1 MLTAGTK
8 IGSYEVIAS
17 IGAGGMGE
25 VYRARDSKLGRQV
38 ALKVLPEAFARDA
51 DRMARFE
58 REAKFLAS
66 LNHPHIATIHGLE
79 DSAATHALVMEL
91 VEGPTLADRL
101 RAGPIP
107 IDEALPIARQICDA
121 LEFAHEHGIIHRDL
135 KPANVKVTADDMVK
149 LLDFGLAKA
158 LEGDPASA
166 DITTSPTMSRM
177 ATQAGIL
184 LGTAAYMS
192 PEQAKGKPVDRRAD
206 IWAFGC
212 VLYEMLTG
220 KMAFRGETVTDT
232 LAAII
237 KENPDWGRLPH
248 NTPARVRVLLK
259 RCLQK
264 DPKQRLRDI
273 GDARISLDEVLS
285 GVPDATAPTSAAV
298 SRTFSR
304 LWIGLG
310 IAAVPV
316 LAAAVF
322 ALFYFH
328 PMRHA
333 APEEVRFEVSL
344 PEKTTFSGG
353 APIVSPD
360 GRKLAFILTGSDGKA
375 RLWIRSLDALDAHPL
390 EGSEGANGWPFWSP
404 DSQSIAF
411 AATGKLL
418 KVDIS
423 GGPPQVLCN
432 VGLVLGGTWTSEH
445 KIIFAPLGPMVQI
458 PDSGGN
464 PTPLGFN
471 HGGGFPQ
478 ILPDGRH
485 FVYSVGPP
493 GSPGSGLYIDS
504 TDAKPGGAAPKK
516 LFPDSSPGY
525 FVQST
530 DDPALGYLLFV
541 RAPAA
546 GTSGGTLMAA
556 MLDLRKWN
564 VAGEPFPIAQ
574 GVSNFSAS
582 PTGVLVYGSGSSTV
596 TGPTRGN
603 IFGRINWFDRQGKIL
618 GTLGDPALYRT
629 LAISP
634 DGKQIAFERAD
645 SQNQVSRNLWLYDF
659 DRGVTSRFTFGAGWD
674 AAPAWSPD
682 GSQIVFTSNSVGLFD
697 LFLKPS
703 NLAGDAQLLFKS
715 QEPKIPS
722 SWSSDGRFLLF
733 YYATPPSQIWA
744 LSLADR
750 RAFPVVHDD
759 FNEAIARFSPD
770 VRWIAYDSNESGK
783 DEIYVRPFDPPAG
796 SSPSSATSISGKWMV
811 SKGGGSNAVWRHD
824 GKELFYLS
832 SDGFVMAVDV
842 NTSGVFQA
850 GIPKQLFKTPPGVL
864 FYDVSADGK
873 RFLMPAP
880 LVTGADSSFTVVL
893 NWQSPLKK

>member
-1 MLTAGTK
+1 MLTVGTK

-79 DSAATHALVMEL
+79 DSEATHALVMEL

-101 RAGPIP
+101 RAGPVP

-135 KPANVKVTADDMVK
+135 KPANVKVTADDTVK

-166 DITTSPTMSRM
+166 DIATSPTMSRM

-212 VLYEMLTG
+212 VLYEMLSG

-232 LAAII
+232 LAAVI
-237 KENPDWGRLPH
+237 KEDPDWARLPD

-285 GVPDATAPTSAAV
+285 GAPDATSPASAAASRSV
-298 SRTFSR
+298 SRG
-304 LWIGLG
+304 WMGLA
-310 IAAVPV
+310 IATVSV
-316 LAAAVF
+316 LAAVF
-322 ALFYFH
+322 AWFYFRTK
-328 PMRHA
+328 PHA
-333 APEEVRFEVSL
+333 AQEEVRFQVSL

-353 APIVSPD
+353 APSVSPD
-360 GRKLAFILTGSDGKA
+360 GRKLAFILTGGDGKA
-375 RLWIRSLDALDAHPL
+375 RLWIRSLDTLDAHPV
-390 EGSEGANGWPFWSP
+390 EGTEGANGWPFWSP
-404 DSQSIAF
+404 NSQSIAF
-411 AATGKLL
+411 AGNGKLF

-423 GGPPQVLCN
+423 GGPPQALCDA
-432 VGLVLGGTWTSEH
+432 GLVIGGTWTSDH
-445 KIIFAPLGPMVQI
+445 RILFSPAAQLVQI
-458 PDSGGN
+458 PDSGG
-464 PTPLGFN
+464 TPSPIGIRQP
-471 HGGGFPQ
+471 GAFPR

-485 FVYSVGPP
+485 LMFSVGPP
-493 GSPGSGLYIDS
+493 GSPGSGLYIGS
-504 TDAKPGGAAPKK
+504 IDAKPGDDPPKK
-516 LFPDSSPGY
+516 IFPDTSVSS
-525 FVQST
+525 FVPSV
-530 DDPALGYLLFV
+530 DPAFGYLLFI
-541 RAPAA
+541 RAGATN
-546 GTSGGTLMAA
+546 TSGGTLMVAT
-556 MLDLRKWN
+556 LDSRKWE
-564 VAGEPFPIAQ
+564 VVGEPVPIAT
-574 GVSNFSAS
+574 GVSSFSAS
-582 PTGVLVYGSGSSTV
+582 ATGVLVYGTAASTV

-603 IFGRINWFDRQGKIL
+603 IYGRLNWLDRQGKIV
-618 GTLGDPALYRT
+618 GTFGDPGLYRT

-634 DGKQIAFERAD
+634 DGKGIAFERAD
-645 SQNQVSRNLWLYDF
+645 SQNQTSRNLWLYDLE
-659 DRGVTSRFTFGAGWD
+659 RGVTSRFTFGSAWD
-674 AAPAWSPD
+674 AAPTWSPD
-682 GSQIVFTSNSVGLFD
+682 GTQIAFTSNRADSFD
-697 LFLKPS
+697 LYVKPS
-703 NLAGDAQLLFKS
+703 NLAGDEQLLFKS

-722 SWSSDGRFLLF
+722 SWSSDGRFLL
-733 YYATPPSQIWA
+733 YYFATPPSQIWA
-744 LSLADR
+744 FSLTDHKP
-750 RAFPVVHDD
+750 FPVVRSD

-770 VRWIAYDSNESGK
+770 ARWVAYESNESGR

-796 SSPSSATSISGKWMV
+796 SSPSGATSISGKWMV
-811 SKGGGSNAVWRHD
+811 SKNGGSNPIWRRD

-850 GIPKQLFKTPPGVL
+850 GIPKQLLKTPPGVL

-873 RFLMPAP
+873 RFLMPSP
-880 LVTGADSSFTVVL
+880 LVTSADSSFTVVL
-893 NWQSPLKK
+893 NWQSALKK